1 MLQASRLRGLQPGRS
16 TFMTLRAKRR
26 GPRRSH
32 PGWWKAAYPQRR
44 FRRLARAGR
53 RADPGKLEAALAP
66 RRAPVEAAQEAC
78 DRALAAAEDSV
89 DLPRNGSAFLIL
101 DEQGAAEDGTLTDR
115 ARRRL
120 AAGHGRGGR
129 GPAGGR
135 HLDTRRVATPPGRR
149 PPTRCGRSSTPARR
163 LDRHK
168 GTTAPKA
175 RPVSVARLS
184 RRKQQL
190 SDRGRTGR
198 RAILR
203 QTPCLL

>member
-101 DEQGAAEDGTLTDR
+101 DEQGQRRTARSLIERVVASPPVTGGAVED
-115 ARRRL
+115 RL
-120 AAGHGRGGR
+120 A
-129 GPAGGR
+129 
-135 HLDTRRVATPPGRR
+135 V
-149 PPTRCGRSSTPARR
+149 
-163 LDRHK
+163 
-168 GTTAPKA
+168 
-175 RPVSVARLS
+175 V
-184 RRKQQL
+184 
-190 SDRGRTGR
+190 
-198 RAILR
+198 I
-203 QTPCLL
+203 